1 MQVHP
6 IQLLGHRHKA
16 RLDADASRKT
26 DTLSRGIASDR
37 GHALHHDFFRGSVI
51 EFLCESISYRTIAA
65 LKMYRHRIKNK
76 ECQKKRKITL
86 SIKEKCNTTWTCSLS
101 TGNVNCY

>member
-51 EFLCESISYRTIAA
+51 EFLCESVSYRTIAA

-76 ECQKKRKITL
+76 VSKKEKDNAQHQRKI
-86 SIKEKCNTTWTCSLS
+86 NTTWTCSLS